1 MKPFGNASTFAPL
14 NAFWSA
20 HLMTS
25 ILRTV
30 TVWAALTCGLHG
42 VAIAA
47 IAGAAM
53 PPTVAIDNC
62 RWDHPGVNPFMG
74 DVVAA
79 VDRYTDIAPEVRARL
94 KARMGKRQYDEIVTI
109 RRDSITGRN
118 EYGSVIREMHFGVN
132 RLCHSVTR
140 AAWSP
145 QMQERG
151 LVYCEAGQ
159 CILVPTVCRNVS
171 RITRGE
177 VGNERAEAEPFAPE
191 LLPAEPPEA
200 VVKMADVAAP
210 AEPFA
215 IDGVPSFGGLSAPS
229 AMSGPA
235 AASGGASMAGFGFAS
250 VAGGGFAGLSHGSA
264 DAALPRVTAA
274 ANTLTTEGP
283 AALNAAPV
291 PEPQTWALMIGG
303 LVLVLAARRRAIH

>member
-1 MKPFGNASTFAPL
+1 MS
-14 NAFWSA
+14 
-20 HLMTS
+20 S
-25 ILRTV
+25 ILRNAI
-30 TVWAALTCGLHG
+30 VWAALTCGLHG
-42 VAIAA
+42 LAVGAIAGVS
-47 IAGAAM
+47 GAAM
-53 PPTVAIDNC
+53 PPTIAIDNC

-94 KARMGKRQYDEIVTI
+94 KARMAKRQYDEIVTI

-132 RLCHSVTR
+132 RLCRSVTR

-177 VGNERAEAEPFAPE
+177 VGNERAEADPFQPE
-191 LLPAEPPEA
+191 LLAVPLSVNPPAA
-200 VVKMADVAAP
+200 VLEVADIATP

-215 IDGVPSFGGLSAPS
+215 IDAAPSFGGLSDSYAG
-229 AMSGPA
+229 SGPA
-235 AASGGASMAGFGFAS
+235 AASGGASIGGSGFAG
-250 VAGGGFAGLSHGSA
+250 VAGGGFAGLSQAGA
-264 DAALPRVTAA
+264 DAASPRATAA

-283 AALNAAPV
+283 AALDAAPV
-291 PEPQTWALMIGG
+291 PEPQTWALMMVG
-303 LVLVLAARRRAIH
+303 LASMLAARRRAKR

>member
-1 MKPFGNASTFAPL
+1 
-14 NAFWSA
+14 
-20 HLMTS
+20 MTPT
-25 ILRTV
+25 LRTAI
-30 TVWAALTCGLHG
+30 VWAALACGLQG
-42 VAIAA
+42 LANAA
-47 IAGAAM
+47 TNANPVPA
-53 PPTVAIDNC
+53 TVAIDNC

-79 VDRYTDIAPEVRARL
+79 VDRYTDIAPAVRARL
-94 KARMGKRQYDEIVTI
+94 KARMARRQYDEIVTI

-132 RLCHSVTR
+132 RLCRSVTR

-177 VGNERAEAEPFAPE
+177 VGNERAEAEPFLPE
-191 LLPAEPPEA
+191 LL
-200 VVKMADVAAP
+200 AAP
-210 AEPFA
+210 LSVNPPASVVEVADIGAAAEPFA
-215 IDGVPSFGGLSAPS
+215 IDGVPSFGGLSNPS
-229 AMSGPA
+229 AISGPA
-235 AASGGASMAGFGFAS
+235 AASGTGPMGGFGFVNS
-250 VAGGGFAGLSHGSA
+250 AGGGFAGLSQAGA
-264 DAALPRVTAA
+264 DAAAPRATAA

-283 AALNAAPV
+283 AGPDVVAV
-291 PEPQTWALMIGG
+291 PEPQTWALMMVG
-303 LVLVLAARRRAIH
+303 LALMLAARRRVKP

>member
-1 MKPFGNASTFAPL
+1 
-14 NAFWSA
+14 
-20 HLMTS
+20 MTP
-25 ILRTV
+25 ILRTGI
-30 TVWAALTCGLHG
+30 VWAALMCGLHG

-47 IAGAAM
+47 TAGAAM

-94 KARMGKRQYDEIVTI
+94 KARMAKREYDEIVTI

-140 AAWSP
+140 AGWSP

-177 VGNERAEAEPFAPE
+177 VGNERAEADPIAPE
-191 LLPAEPPEA
+191 LLAAPVSVNPPAAA
-200 VVKMADVAAP
+200 VEVADAAAP
-210 AEPFA
+210 AEPFV
-215 IDGVPSFGGLSAPS
+215 IDGVPNFGGLSAPS

-235 AASGGASMAGFGFAS
+235 SVSGGASMAGFGFAG
-250 VAGGGFAGLSHGSA
+250 VAQGST
-264 DAALPRVTAA
+264 DAASPRATAA
-274 ANTLTTEGP
+274 AHTPTPDGP
-283 AALNAAPV
+283 VALNAAAAV
-291 PEPQTWALMIGG
+291 PEPQTWALMMVG
-303 LVLVLAARRRAIH
+303 LASMLAMRRRANP

>member
-1 MKPFGNASTFAPL
+1 
-14 NAFWSA
+14 
-20 HLMTS
+20 MTS
-25 ILRTV
+25 ILRTAI
-30 TVWAALTCGLHG
+30 VWAALTCGLHG
-42 VAIAA
+42 IAIAA

-79 VDRYTDIAPEVRARL
+79 VDRYTDIAPDVRARL
-94 KARMGKRQYDEIVTI
+94 KARMAKRQYDEIVTI

-177 VGNERAEAEPFAPE
+177 VGNERAEADPLLPE
-191 LLPAEPPEA
+191 LVSAPLAVNRPASVAE
-200 VVKMADVAAP
+200 VADIGAP

-215 IDGVPSFGGLSAPS
+215 IDGVPSFGGLSDPS
-229 AMSGPA
+229 AMSGPP
-235 AASGGASMAGFGFAS
+235 AASGAGPLGGFGFAGL
-250 VAGGGFAGLSHGSA
+250 AGGGFAGLSHASA
-264 DAALPRVTAA
+264 DAASPRATASA
-274 ANTLTTEGP
+274 HALTTEGP
-283 AALNAAPV
+283 ADLNAAAV
-291 PEPQTWALMIGG
+291 PEPQTWALMVGG
-303 LVLVLAARRRAIH
+303 LALMLAARRR

>member
-1 MKPFGNASTFAPL
+1 
-14 NAFWSA
+14 
-20 HLMTS
+20 MTS
-25 ILRTV
+25 TLRIAIV
-30 TVWAALTCGLHG
+30 YVALACGLHG
-42 VAIAA
+42 LANAA
-47 IAGAAM
+47 LAGDAM

-94 KARMGKRQYDEIVTI
+94 KARMAKRQYDEIVTI

-118 EYGSVIREMHFGVN
+118 EYGSVIREMHFGAN
-132 RLCHSVTR
+132 RLCRSVTR

-177 VGNERAEAEPFAPE
+177 VGNERAEADPLLPTP
-191 LLPAEPPEA
+191 LPAEPPA
-200 VVKMADVAAP
+200 LAAAGTDTAAP

-215 IDGVPSFGGLSAPS
+215 MDGVPNFGGPSAADGLGRPAAGSGGAAFGGLGALGV
-229 AMSGPA
+229 AGMA
-235 AASGGASMAGFGFAS
+235 AGGFAS
-250 VAGGGFAGLSHGSA
+250 PSPTAAGDGS
-264 DAALPRVTAA
+264 PRATAA
-274 ANTLTTEGP
+274 APTLTTEGP
-283 AALNAAPV
+283 AQLNAAAV

-303 LVLVLAARRRAIH
+303 LLALTMAARRRIRP

>member
-1 MKPFGNASTFAPL
+1 
-14 NAFWSA
+14 
-20 HLMTS
+20 MTS
-25 ILRTV
+25 LLRNAI
-30 TVWAALTCGLHG
+30 VWAALSCGLHG
-42 VAIAA
+42 FAIAA
-47 IAGAAM
+47 MAGAM
-53 PPTVAIDNC
+53 PPTVAIDSC

-79 VDRYTDIAPEVRARL
+79 IDRYTDIAPAVRARL
-94 KARMGKRQYDEIVTI
+94 KARMAKRRYDEIVTI

-177 VGNERAEAEPFAPE
+177 VGNERAEADPFQPE
-191 LLPAEPPEA
+191 LLATEPLA
-200 VVKMADVAAP
+200 SVVEVADAAAP

-250 VAGGGFAGLSHGSA
+250 VAGGGFAGLSQGGA
-264 DAALPRVTAA
+264 DAASPRATAA
-274 ANTLTTEGP
+274 AHTPTTEGP

-291 PEPQTWALMIGG
+291 PEPQTWALMVVG
-303 LVLVLAARRRAIH
+303 LALMLAARRRAKP